1 MLKDGK
7 KTVSF
12 TEWFF
17 GVRQNE
23 ANKIM
28 FKHIVVPV
36 DGSETAMRA
45 VDKAAGLAQAF
56 GSRISLVSVV
66 DNYPF
71 TGLGGDYVFGQ
82 VEYLNAAKANASAAL
97 ERAQAALAARGIEAA
112 GSVVE
117 DHVIHDGIL
126 NTVQSTGADLIV
138 MGSHGRH
145 GLEKLLLGSV
155 TLRVLGRSP
164 VPVLVVR
171 TL

>member
-1 MLKDGK
+1 
-7 KTVSF
+7 
-12 TEWFF
+12 
-17 GVRQNE
+17 
-23 ANKIM
+23 M

-36 DGSETAMRA
+36 DGSETAMQA
-45 VDKAAGLAQAF
+45 VAKAAELAKAF
-56 GSRISLVSVV
+56 DSKITLVSVV

-82 VEYLNAAKANASAAL
+82 AEYLNAAKANAQSAL
-97 ERAQAALAARGIEAA
+97 ERAHAALSGQGLVCEQSI
-112 GSVVE
+112 VE

-126 NTVQSTGADLIV
+126 NTVQATSADLIV

-145 GLEKLLLGSV
+145 GIEKLLLGSV

-171 TL
+171 TM

>member
-1 MLKDGK
+1 
-7 KTVSF
+7 
-12 TEWFF
+12 
-17 GVRQNE
+17 
-23 ANKIM
+23 M

-36 DGSETAMRA
+36 DGSDTAMRA
-45 VDKAAGLAQAF
+45 VEKAAELAKAF
-56 GSRISLVSVV
+56 GARITLVSVV

-82 VEYLNAAKANASAAL
+82 TEYLNAAKANANAAI
-97 ERAQAALAARGIEAA
+97 ERAQAALAAQGVSAT

-126 NTVQSTGADLIV
+126 NTVESTGADLIV

-155 TLRVLGRSP
+155 TLRVLGRAK
-164 VPVLVVR
+164 VTVMVVR
-171 TL
+171 VL

>member
-1 MLKDGK
+1 
-7 KTVSF
+7 
-12 TEWFF
+12 
-17 GVRQNE
+17 
-23 ANKIM
+23 M

-36 DGSETAMRA
+36 DGSDTAMRA
-45 VDKAAGLAQAF
+45 VAKAAELAKAF
-56 GSRISLVSVV
+56 DSKITLVSVV

-82 VEYLNAAKANASAAL
+82 AEYLNAAKANAQSAL
-97 ERAQAALAARGIEAA
+97 ERAHSALSGQSLVCEQ
-112 GSVVE
+112 SVVE

-126 NTVQSTGADLIV
+126 NTVQAAGADLIV

-145 GLEKLLLGSV
+145 GIEKLLLGSV

-171 TL
+171 TM

>member
-1 MLKDGK
+1 
-7 KTVSF
+7 
-12 TEWFF
+12 
-17 GVRQNE
+17 
-23 ANKIM
+23 M

-36 DGSETAMRA
+36 DGSETAMQA
-45 VDKAAGLAQAF
+45 VDKAAELAKAF
-56 GSRISLVSVV
+56 DSKITLVSVV

-82 VEYLNAAKANASAAL
+82 AEYLNAAKANAQGAL
-97 ERAQAALAARGIEAA
+97 ERAHSALAGRELVCEQ
-112 GSVVE
+112 SVIE

-126 NTVQSTGADLIV
+126 NTVQTTGADLIV

-145 GLEKLLLGSV
+145 GIEKLLLGSV

-171 TL
+171 TM

>member
-1 MLKDGK
+1 
-7 KTVSF
+7 
-12 TEWFF
+12 
-17 GVRQNE
+17 
-23 ANKIM
+23 M

-36 DGSETAMRA
+36 DGSETAMQA
-45 VDKAAGLAQAF
+45 VDKAAGLAKAF
-56 GSRISLVSVV
+56 GSQVTLVSVV

-82 VEYLNAAKANASAAL
+82 AEYLNAAKANANAAL
-97 ERAQAALAARGIEAA
+97 ERAQTALTAQGISAA

-126 NTVQSTGADLIV
+126 NTVESSGADLIV

-145 GLEKLLLGSV
+145 GIEALLLGSV
-155 TLRVLGRSP
+155 TLRVLGRSK

>member
-1 MLKDGK
+1 
-7 KTVSF
+7 
-12 TEWFF
+12 
-17 GVRQNE
+17 
-23 ANKIM
+23 M

-36 DGSETAMRA
+36 DGSDTAMQA
-45 VDKAAGLAQAF
+45 VEKAAGLAQAF
-56 GSRISLVSVV
+56 GSRITLVSVV

-82 VEYLNAAKANASAAL
+82 AEYLNAAKANASAAL
-97 ERAQAALAARGIEAA
+97 ERARAMLQEKGIQ
-112 GSVVE
+112 SDDLVVE

-126 NTVQSTGADLIV
+126 NTVTSGDADLIV